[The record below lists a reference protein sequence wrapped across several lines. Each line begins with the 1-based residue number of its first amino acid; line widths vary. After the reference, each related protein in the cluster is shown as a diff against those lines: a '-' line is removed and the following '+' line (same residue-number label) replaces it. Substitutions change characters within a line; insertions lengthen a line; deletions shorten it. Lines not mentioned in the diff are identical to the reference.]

1 MSILTYTP
9 QLLKKVGQKH
19 IKYLIIYRII
29 MENTYTINI
38 VEKSNH
44 YKNAQQIMKTLYKQ
58 RFGSKKKIL
67 KQELSFW
74 SSFVNKKYVLVIHNY
89 SEEEMITLRKE
100 IELVS
105 EFKLEECGKYYK
117 LLTFKK
123 SLTKNFKK
131 V

>member
-1 MSILTYTP
+1 
-9 QLLKKVGQKH
+9 
-19 IKYLIIYRII
+19 
-29 MENTYTINI
+29 MESTYTINI

-74 SSFVNKKYVLVIHNY
+74 SSFVNKKYALVIHNY

-105 EFKLEECGKYYK
+105 EFELEECGKYYK
-117 LLTFKK
+117 LLTF
-123 SLTKNFKK
+123 
-131 V
+131 